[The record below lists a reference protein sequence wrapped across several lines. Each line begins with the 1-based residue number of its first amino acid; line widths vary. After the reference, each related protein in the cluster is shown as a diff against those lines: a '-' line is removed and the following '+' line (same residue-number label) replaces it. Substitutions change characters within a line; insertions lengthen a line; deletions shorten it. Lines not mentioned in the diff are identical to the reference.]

1 MSNSADPALLLQTW
15 WPGNLREFHTKRL
28 SGLTWASVDILIDT
42 MQPGSFHV
50 SHSQHS
56 GDAMTYSDFLFFS
69 FATLTT
75 LGYGDI
81 TPITTQ
87 ARSFAIVEAVYG
99 VLYSAILIARLVG
112 LYRPCYRGLGDR
124 QR

>member
-1 MSNSADPALLLQTW
+1 
-15 WPGNLREFHTKRL
+15 
-28 SGLTWASVDILIDT
+28 
-42 MQPGSFHV
+42 
-50 SHSQHS
+50 
-56 GDAMTYSDFLFFS
+56 MTYSDFLFFS

-112 LYRPCYRGLGDR
+112 VYRPMPPLSE
-124 QR
+124 

>member
-1 MSNSADPALLLQTW
+1 
-15 WPGNLREFHTKRL
+15 
-28 SGLTWASVDILIDT
+28 
-42 MQPGSFHV
+42 
-50 SHSQHS
+50 
-56 GDAMTYSDFLFFS
+56 MTYSDFLFFS

-99 VLYSAILIARLVG
+99 VLYSTILIARWSDSIASCHRDLS
-112 LYRPCYRGLGDR
+112 DW